1 MGEHV
6 NAQMT
11 DSEYV
16 RAVYKMSRLVEHR
29 MRSPWY
35 WNKTMYNTFGP
46 GHEHDKCLKIL
57 HDFTVKV

>member
-1 MGEHV
+1 
-6 NAQMT
+6 MT

-35 WNKTMYNTFGP
+35 WNKTTYNTFGP
-46 GHEHDKCLKIL
+46 GHEHDRCLKIL